1 MSGNLDL
8 ALLVGAAVLLVA
20 VAAVRVSTRLGLPSL
35 LVYLALGMVI
45 GEAGFGIRFD
55 DAELTR
61 MLGFCALIVI
71 IAEGGLT
78 ARWST
83 LRPVLGLSASLATVG
98 VAVSIVVVGL
108 CVHLILG
115 LNWRLALLYGAVLS
129 STDAAAVFATLRRL
143 HLPPRLVATL
153 EAESGLND
161 APVVLLVV
169 LLSATAAVEHPWWYE
184 VLVVAYELAAGA
196 AIGFAVGAAGRW
208 LLRRAALPSAGLY
221 PIAAVGLTVLAYAA
235 GAVAHASGFLAVY
248 VAGVVLGNGRL
259 PHRRAVLGFA
269 DGLAWVAQIGLFVLL
284 GLLASPGRL
293 PGALVPALVVGLALV
308 LLARPLSV
316 IAAAVLARPL
326 RGPRQTAPRGR
337 GDQPRSGPR
346 GPGDRAGRRR
356 IALLSWA
363 GLRHPG
369 DRVGRRRVAALSWVG
384 PRRPGDRVG
393 WRGTAFLSWA
403 GLRGAVPIVL
413 ATIPLSAGTPGA
425 DGLFDAVFVLVI
437 IFTLLQAT
445 TLGPASR
452 MLGVTAPAEA
462 AEIHLEI
469 APLERMNAD
478 MLQLDVAAGSR
489 LAGVYVDEL
498 RLPVGASVTL
508 VVRDGAGFVPGPDT
522 RLRTGD
528 ALLIVATAAVRDS
541 AERRLRAVSRRGRL
555 ARWFGEEGT
564 EESAGR

>member
-1 MSGNLDL
+1 VTGYLDL

-20 VAAVRVSTRLGLPSL
+20 VFAVRVSTRLGLPSL
-35 LVYLALGMVI
+35 LVYLGIGMI
-45 GEAGFGIRFD
+45 LGEAGFGIRFD

-61 MLGFCALIVI
+61 TLGFCALIMI

-83 LRPVLGLSASLATVG
+83 LRPVLGLSVSLATIGVVVS
-98 VAVSIVVVGL
+98 VAVVGIVA
-108 CVHLILG
+108 HLVLG

-143 HLPPRLVATL
+143 RLPPRLVATL

-161 APVVLLVV
+161 APVVLLVI
-169 LLSATAAVEHPWWYE
+169 LLSATGAEAHPWWYE
-184 VLVVAYELAAGA
+184 VLFVTYELAAGA
-196 AIGFAVGAAGRW
+196 AIGYAVGAAGKW
-208 LLRRAALPSAGLY
+208 MLRHAALPSAGLY
-221 PIAAVGLTVLAYAA
+221 PIAAVGLTFLAYAA
-235 GAVAHASGFLAVY
+235 GAVAHASGFIAVY

-269 DGLAWVAQIGLFVLL
+269 DGLAWIAQIGLFVLL
-284 GLLASPGRL
+284 GLLASPDHL
-293 PGALVPALVVGLALV
+293 PGAVVPAMVVGVALV

-316 IAAAVLARPL
+316 IVAAVLARPVRGL
-326 RGPRQTAPRGR
+326 RPPARAWPFRRGGAPVAAGRPVAGTAASSSPRR
-337 GDQPRSGPR
+337 GDGEV
-346 GPGDRAGRRR
+346 
-356 IALLSWA
+356 L
-363 GLRHPG
+363 
-369 DRVGRRRVAALSWVG
+369 
-384 PRRPGDRVG
+384 RVG

-425 DGLFDAVFVLVI
+425 DRLFDAVFVLVF
-437 IFTLLQAT
+437 IFTLLQAS
-445 TLGPASR
+445 TLGPAAKL
-452 MLGVTAPAEA
+452 LGVTAPAEPS
-462 AEIHLEI
+462 EIHVET
-469 APLERMNAD
+469 APLERMHAD
-478 MLQLDVAAGSR
+478 LLQLDVVPGSR
-489 LAGVYVDEL
+489 LSGVYIDEL

-528 ALLIVATAAVRDS
+528 SMLIVATADVRDV

-555 ARWFGEEGT
+555 ARWFGED
-564 EESAGR
+564 GREQAR